1 MQKDDSNSHGSDEQE
16 NIEDDSTDTE
26 TDDDGTLEN
35 TEESDDSEKETAED
49 VKNKQKAAWLAKIR
63 GGQKKLEDMPD
74 NLKWLRKEVES
85 ELKGDEVEPDELESR
100 IRKTLQQEREAEDF
114 GLLTSYL
121 GENEIDE
128 EVMAEV
134 RETYEDLLQDG
145 VGKLKAL
152 KVAMRS
158 AGLKDSQTVIAERR
172 KKGMLLPPNGT
183 RPRKTVVK
191 DGLTDLERKL
201 ASGLPN
207 GYKM

>member
-183 RPRKTVVK
+183 RPRKTVTK

>member
-49 VKNKQKAAWLAKIR
+49 VKNRQKAAWLAKIK

-74 NLKWLRKEVES
+74 NLKWLRKEVEA
-85 ELKGDEVEPDELESR
+85 ELKGEEVEPDELESR

-121 GENEIDE
+121 EENEIDD

-172 KKGMLLPPNGT
+172 KKGMLLPPYGT
-183 RPRKTVVK
+183 RPRKTVTK

>member
-201 ASGLPN
+201 SSGLPN

>member
-1 MQKDDSNSHGSDEQE
+1 MQKDDSYSHSSDEQE

-49 VKNKQKAAWLAKIR
+49 VKNKQKAAWLAKIK

-74 NLKWLRKEVES
+74 NLKWLRKEVEA
-85 ELKGDEVEPDELESR
+85 ELKGEEVEPDELESR

-121 GENEIDE
+121 GDNEIDE

-172 KKGMLLPPNGT
+172 KKGMLLPPYGT
-183 RPRKTVVK
+183 RPRKTVTK